1 MALIDNDIKNKI
13 INSNDIVDIIGS
25 YISLIPKGKNYFC
38 VCPFHDDHS
47 PSMSISPQKQ
57 IFRCF
62 VCGETGN
69 SISFLMK
76 YLNIT
81 FLEALSILGEKSGI
95 KINIDTNKKVDSRYE
110 KYYDIYEKVNAIF
123 KNNLNAIEGLNAR
136 KYLESRNINKEL
148 INAFDIGLSLNK
160 NLGDM
165 LSKKY
170 NKKDLIDLDIVN
182 ETYNGIKDTFYN
194 RIMFP
199 IKDLNGNIVAFSG
212 RIYDDS
218 NESKYK
224 NSKETVIFKKGNILY
239 NYFCAKEFIRK
250 SKEVIICEGFMD
262 TIRLYGIDIKNSV
275 ALMGSS
281 MTKEQLEI
289 IKNLKVNVVLNLDQ
303 DDVGKL
309 GNYNI
314 GEELLKLG
322 INPKVIVF
330 NKAKDSDELITRYGK
345 EEFIT
350 AYRNKIDF
358 IDYKLEYL
366 KKNKNLASAEELSK
380 YINEVLESINKL
392 DDPILQELKIT
403 ELSNKYNLNKNTLLS
418 KINKKVKI
426 NIVKKEIVPKIKLD
440 KFLISEMRI
449 IYMMLWFNEAIIK
462 FEKNLGYLNNKD
474 MSDLANEIVNYKLK
488 NKMFDYSD
496 FLSTIIENEKLNNT
510 LKFIMSYNHSEEFN
524 EKEMEDYID
533 IVKLCSVRKEID
545 KLNEKIKSSL
555 DINEKKEL
563 LKKIE
568 NMKKE
573 VLEW

>member
-1 MALIDNDIKNKI
+1 MTLIDNDIKNKI
-13 INSNDIVDIIGS
+13 INSNDIVDVIGS
-25 YISLIPKGKNYFC
+25 YLSLIPKGKNYFC

-47 PSMSISPQKQ
+47 PSMSVSSQKQ

-81 FLEALSILGEKSGI
+81 FIEALSILSEKSGI
-95 KINIDTNKKVDSRYE
+95 KIDISNNKKIDNRFE
-110 KYYDIYEKVNAIF
+110 KYYEIYEKVNAVF
-123 KNNLNAIEGLNAR
+123 RNNLNANEGSNAR

-148 INAFDIGLSLNK
+148 IDTFDIGLSLNK

-182 ETYNGIKDTFYN
+182 ETYDGIKDTFYN

-199 IKDLNGNIVAFSG
+199 IKDLNGNIIAFSG
-212 RIYDDS
+212 RIYEDS

-224 NSKETVIFKKGNILY
+224 NSKETIIFKKGNILY

-262 TIRLYGIDIKNSV
+262 TIRLHSIGIKNSV
-275 ALMGSS
+275 ALMGSNI
-281 MTKEQLEI
+281 TREQLEI

-303 DDVGKL
+303 DDAGRL

-322 INPKVIVF
+322 INPKVIIF
-330 NKAKDSDELITRYGK
+330 NKAKDSDELINKFGK
-345 EEFIT
+345 DEFIT
-350 AYRNKIDF
+350 SYRNKIDF
-358 IDYKLEYL
+358 IDYKIEYL
-366 KKNKNLASAEELSK
+366 KKNKNLGSAEELSK
-380 YINEVLESINKL
+380 YINEVLESINNL
-392 DDPILQELKIT
+392 SDPVLQELKII
-403 ELSNKYNLNKNTLLS
+403 ELSNKYNINKSTLLS
-418 KINKKVKI
+418 KITKKEKI
-426 NIVKKEIVPKIKLD
+426 NIVKKETVPKVKLD

-449 IYMMLWFNEAIIK
+449 IYMMLNYNEAIIK
-462 FEKNLGYLNNKD
+462 FEKNLGYLNNKN
-474 MSDLANEIVNYKLK
+474 MNDLANEIISYKLK
-488 NKMFDYSD
+488 NKVFNYSD
-496 FLSTIIENEKLNNT
+496 FLSLIIENEKLNNT
-510 LKFIMSYNHSEEFN
+510 LKFIMSYNHPEEFN
-524 EKEMEDYID
+524 EDEMEDYID
-533 IVKLCSVRKEID
+533 VVKFYSVRKEID
-545 KLNEKIKSSL
+545 KLNERIKSSL